1 MKRILIGVVALAVVG
16 LGVALY
22 LLISNL
28 DSIVEGAIEQYG
40 SELAGTAVRVASVS
54 IEITAGKGTIR
65 GLTID
70 NPRGFES
77 DHAFRLAEITLDI
90 DAGSIQTRE
99 PVIID
104 AIVIRAPEV
113 TYELNASGQS
123 NIQIIRGNLER
134 APDSGGAEDTSDQ
147 GAGEATRVAIKRLVF
162 EQGKVRV
169 QTSAVGGVHATV
181 ALPALR
187 MSNLGGTRG
196 ATGAELGKTV
206 LSAYTRQVLKA
217 VATDQLDRVID
228 NKLGDAAGEASKKL
242 LRGLLE

>member
-1 MKRILIGVVALAVVG
+1 MAIKRILIGVVALVVVG

-54 IEITAGKGTIR
+54 IEITAGRGTIH

-90 DAGSIQTRE
+90 DA
-99 PVIID
+99 
-104 AIVIRAPEV
+104 IVIRAPEA
-113 TYELNASGQS
+113 TYEMNASGQS

-134 APDSGGAEDTSDQ
+134 ARDSGGAEDTSDQ

-162 EQGKVRV
+162 EQGKVRAGI
-169 QTSAVGGVHATV
+169 SAVGGVHATV
-181 ALPALR
+181 ALPALP

-196 ATGAELGKTV
+196 ATGAELGRTV

-217 VATDQLDRVID
+217 VATDQLDHVID
-228 NKLGDAAGEASKKL
+228 KELGGAAGQASKKL
-242 LRGLLE
+242 LRGLLD